1 MERERER
8 IKTRGDDDGRPSV
21 CIWFEFARK
30 YLETDRHAA
39 AAAASAASSFLV
51 RRCWAKS
58 V

>member
-1 MERERER
+1 MRRLMERERER

-39 AAAASAASSFLV
+39 AASSFLV

>member
-39 AAAASAASSFLV
+39 AASSFLV